1 VKEVAD
7 GKQKIVER
15 INTTQNILAK
25 LHELAVKQTLSDVE
39 RDALIH
45 RFEFSFELLWKC
57 AKEYLYV
64 EEGIDAASP
73 KKVIRCCRELGLLD
87 EEQTRET
94 LQMADDRNLTS
105 HTYDETFAQAVVE
118 RIRQYDPLL
127 QFWLDKIGG
136 ARQKK
141 ENIH

>member
-1 VKEVAD
+1 MRIAKM
-7 GKQKIVER
+7 KPR
-15 INTTQNILAK
+15 INTTQKVLAK
-25 LHELAVKQTLSDVE
+25 LHELAVKPDLSEVE
-39 RDALIH
+39 RDALIQ

-57 AKEYLYV
+57 VKEYLYV

-73 KKVIRCCRELGLLD
+73 KKAIRCCRELGLLD
-87 EEQTRET
+87 EGQTQEA

-127 QFWLDKIGG
+127 HFWLDKIGG
-136 ARQKK
+136 AR
-141 ENIH
+141 

>member
-1 VKEVAD
+1 MEKV
-7 GKQKIVER
+7 QER
-15 INTTQNILAK
+15 IKTAQRALVK
-25 LHELAVKQTLSDVE
+25 LHELAVKPDLSEVE
-39 RDALIH
+39 RDALIQ
-45 RFEFSFELLWKC
+45 RFGFSFELLWKC

-87 EEQTRET
+87 EGQTQEA
-94 LQMADDRNLTS
+94 LQMADDQNLTS

-127 QFWLDKIGG
+127 HFWLDKIGG
-136 ARQKK
+136 AR
-141 ENIH
+141 